1 MNIENQQS
9 EDQPDQPDQPDQN
22 VADLQKEHLE
32 EALREKDQFRAMAQ
46 RSQADL
52 DNYKKRVAEEMTE
65 LKNSATSRLLLKLL
79 SIIDDLNRAVSMIPD
94 DAVVPGWLEGI
105 KLVQRNID
113 HILETEGVTKIEAI
127 GRQFEPWEFEAVQYQ
142 EASNSDD
149 GSIIGVVR
157 DGYKQHD
164 KLLRAAQVIVAKKPD
179 TTVESKTTEE
189 EFE

>member
-1 MNIENQQS
+1 LNIENQQS
-9 EDQPDQPDQPDQN
+9 EDQPDQN

-65 LKNSATSRLLLKLL
+65 LKNSATSRLLLRLL

-189 EFE
+189 ESE